1 MQGSE
6 SLDLGVSTMKDF
18 YGVKISTL
26 WAELKGERA
35 SFWFICAYLF
45 LEYVRPQSIYTAIDV
60 IPYAFVTIILTFTA
74 YILEANRQNISN
86 AENRLIVL
94 FLLAILLSSVFA
106 FTPAE
111 SFKHLS
117 LFLSWLVIYYLI
129 IHIVNTEKRFFI
141 FYLSF
146 LLYSFKMSQHGF
158 ITWAQRGFAFTSW
171 GVTGAPGW
179 FQNSGEF
186 GIQLCIFL
194 PLSIYFIIALRQ
206 YWGKMKLIFFLLF
219 PFTAIASVIATSSR
233 GALIGAVAALI
244 WMVIKSKKKTMAFV
258 SVAIVLAIAYT
269 FIPAKSYERLEA
281 SGDDGTSV
289 ARLTRWKAGIDMMNE
304 NPVFG
309 VGYENWSTYYKS
321 FYYIPD
327 QASLL
332 SHNIFIQAGAELG
345 YTGLIIYLIMIL
357 YSFVNNHR
365 TRKRALATG
374 NNFILY
380 TAHGLDAALVGFLV
394 SAFFVTVLYYPYFW
408 INTALVVA
416 LNNVANKQFEQMPK
430 ASVTLNAN

>member
-1 MQGSE
+1 
-6 SLDLGVSTMKDF
+6 MKDF
-18 YGVKISTL
+18 YAVKIKTI

-35 SFWFICAYLF
+35 SFWFLCAYLF
-45 LEYVRPQSIYTAIDV
+45 LEYVRPQSIYTEIDV
-60 IPYAFVTIILTFTA
+60 IPYALVTILLTFTA
-74 YILEANRQNISN
+74 YTLEDNRQKVRN
-86 AENRLIVL
+86 AENKLIML
-94 FLLAILLSSVFA
+94 FLLAILLSSTFA
-106 FTPAE
+106 YSPTE
-111 SFKHLS
+111 SFQHMS
-117 LFLSWLVIYYLI
+117 LIISWLVIYYLI
-129 IHIVNTEKRFFI
+129 IYIVNTEKRFFI
-141 FYLSF
+141 FFLSF
-146 LLYSFKMSQHGF
+146 LLYNFKMSQHGF
-158 ITWAQRGFAFTSW
+158 VTWAQRGFEFTSW

-186 GIQLCIFL
+186 GIELCIFL

-244 WMVIKSKKKTMAFV
+244 WMIIKSKRKTVAFV

-269 FIPAKSYERLEA
+269 FIPPQSYERLQA

-289 ARLTRWKAGIDMMNE
+289 ARLTRWKAGIDMLNE
-304 NPVFG
+304 HPVFG
-309 VGYENWSTYYKS
+309 VGYENWSTYYKN

-345 YTGLIIYLIMIL
+345 YTGLIIYFMMIL
-357 YSFVNNHR
+357 YTFVNNHR
-365 TRKRALATG
+365 TRKLALASG

-394 SAFFVTVLYYPYFW
+394 SGFFVTVLYYPYFW
-408 INTALVVA
+408 VNTALVVA
-416 LNNVANKQFEQMPK
+416 LNNVANKQFEQIPTTP
-430 ASVTLNAN
+430 AALNAN